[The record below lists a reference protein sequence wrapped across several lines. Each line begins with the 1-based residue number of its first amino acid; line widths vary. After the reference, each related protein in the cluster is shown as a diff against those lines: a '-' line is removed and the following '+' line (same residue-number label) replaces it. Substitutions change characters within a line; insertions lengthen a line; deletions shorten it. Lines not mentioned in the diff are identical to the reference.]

1 MKNWIAIAVAAF
13 AASDALGGRLVVVL
27 DAPPS
32 APLELAAGDALCV
45 WSPQRI
51 VGMRFADSAFTAK
64 RAGSE
69 GACVK
74 VKAETYGVT
83 VAGNEVTLEWSAT
96 GAPARTPSAP
106 AMSAAQP
113 TGQPIQPTAP
123 PTQPAAAKSASD
135 IPNVGSTPQEVL
147 ENFRKYV
154 VDVPIPESPA
164 FTVMNVTPTD
174 VVRPSS
180 LRTWATSLLHTVDKD
195 GKLKEGM
202 AIDGAPY
209 ALLNRRMSLGE
220 YVLLNPVAK
229 ALMNTHVSMGTAKG
243 SESDD
248 KSLKIGLGLRV
259 RLFDRG
265 DPREDRELI
274 DCYRA
279 AAGGQ
284 RPAGDFFGSGVE
296 PGPFKECWTKRKSA
310 RWNASSGM
318 VALGQAWTSKTGSIG
333 DRERSTRGA
342 WGSLAYG
349 FEELPGMQD
358 NYQLIAHYKALDNE
372 RIADPVD
379 AAKLVDRDSRIA
391 AAQLRFG
398 LESFNGMLEASWQ
411 RLSIAGS
418 DTQRTRRYAVG
429 LEYRIAPNMWIVA
442 STGGEKGGANGNNG
456 FVMGAFRFGAAT
468 SPTFSPGP

>member
-1 MKNWIAIAVAAF
+1 MRTWIAIGLAAVAAT
-13 AASDALGGRLVVVL
+13 DALGERLVVVL
-27 DAPPS
+27 DAPPA
-32 APLELAAGDALCV
+32 APLEVTAGDALCV
-45 WSPQRI
+45 WAQHI
-51 VGMRFADSAFTAK
+51 VGMRFSGSAFTAR

-69 GACVK
+69 GACVD
-74 VKAETYGVT
+74 VKADTYGVT

-96 GAPARTPSAP
+96 GASTKAESAP
-106 AMSAAQP
+106 ATAAAQP
-113 TGQPIQPTAP
+113 TQP
-123 PTQPAAAKSASD
+123 PATKSTSD
-135 IPNVGSTPQEVL
+135 IATLGSTPQEVL
-147 ENFRKYV
+147 ENFRKYT

-180 LRTWATSLLHTVDKD
+180 LRAWATSLLHAVDKD
-195 GKLKEGM
+195 GKLKEGV

-209 ALLNRRMSLGE
+209 ALLNRKMSLGE
-220 YVLLNPVAK
+220 YALLNPVAK

-265 DPREDRELI
+265 DPRDDRELI
-274 DCYRA
+274 ECYRA
-279 AAGGQ
+279 AAGGR
-284 RPAGDFFGSGVE
+284 RPAEDFFTPGVA

-318 VALGQAWTSKTGSIG
+318 LGLGQAWTSKTGNIG

-358 NYQLIAHYKALDNE
+358 NYQLIAHYKALDKE
-372 RIADPVD
+372 RIADPLD
-379 AAKLVDRDSRIA
+379 ATKMVDRDSRIT

-398 LESFNGMLEASWQ
+398 VESFNGMVEASWQ
-411 RLSIAGS
+411 RLSTPGNE
-418 DTQRTRRYAVG
+418 TQRTRRYAVG

-442 STGGEKGGANGNNG
+442 STGGEKGGANDNKG

-468 SPTFSPGP
+468 SPTFSPNP